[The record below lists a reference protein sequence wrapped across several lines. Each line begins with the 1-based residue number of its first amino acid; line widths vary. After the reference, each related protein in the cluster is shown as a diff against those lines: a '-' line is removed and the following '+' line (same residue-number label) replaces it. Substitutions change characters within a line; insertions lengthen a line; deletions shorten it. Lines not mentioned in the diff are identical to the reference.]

1 MTETIWVSTDLGN
14 DSSKT
19 NFDFNKQN
27 VVIPSVIGDADTN
40 LEKVTFDTKSAE
52 KAYMKNFLREA
63 IFSVASPVVQT
74 SGRFYLGQAAIDNNR
89 LGRRFDINNFSGKSQ
104 DDLSLLLAL
113 GSIAAYGVQKAYNEH
128 KDPTNLEYNVNLTT
142 ALPIREGKTLGVI
155 DRYQEKF
162 LKSPHVVNFYNFK
175 DIITVTLKFNFV
187 KVTLEGQASQLA
199 ITNSVAL
206 LPKLATGLKA
216 DMDKHY
222 PKLSNLPVDVIVNAK
237 NVLLIDIGGKTVDF
251 AVITNGKANVNTST
265 SSMRGYD
272 NVLLQAIDT
281 LQSKQRNFSSIG
293 QLESYLQ
300 AGPSPFDPSSYQQVA
315 SIVKADSQDLSQ
327 DITDQMSKTL
337 GQGNLN
343 PELIIVTGGGSIP
356 MRKDTDLR
364 KKLDHKI
371 ASFTNNHVV
380 PVLCVPEEYAQFT
393 NLIGLQL
400 LLRAAQSRMGS
411 ENNGK

>member
-1 MTETIWVSTDLGN
+1 M
-14 DSSKT
+14 
-19 NFDFNKQN
+19 
-27 VVIPSVIGDADTN
+27 
-40 LEKVTFDTKSAE
+40 
-52 KAYMKNFLREA
+52 
-63 IFSVASPVVQT
+63 
-74 SGRFYLGQAAIDNNR
+74 
-89 LGRRFDINNFSGKSQ
+89 
-104 DDLSLLLAL
+104 
-113 GSIAAYGVQKAYNEH
+113 
-128 KDPTNLEYNVNLTT
+128 
-142 ALPIREGKTLGVI
+142 
-155 DRYQEKF
+155 
-162 LKSPHVVNFYNFK
+162 KSPHVVNFYNFK

-206 LPKLATGLKA
+206 LPKLAAGLKA

-300 AGPSPFDPSSYQQVA
+300 AGPSPFDPSSYEQVA

-356 MRKDTDLR
+356 MRKDTNLR
-364 KKLDHKI
+364 EKLDHKI